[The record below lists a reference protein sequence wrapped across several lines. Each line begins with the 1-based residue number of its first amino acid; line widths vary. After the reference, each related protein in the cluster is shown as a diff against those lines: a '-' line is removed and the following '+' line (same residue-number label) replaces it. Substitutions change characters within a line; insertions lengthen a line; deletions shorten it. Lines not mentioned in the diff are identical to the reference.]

1 MNDPSSTST
10 EPTAPNG
17 ADAGA
22 DPFRSVR
29 RGLLELAVLTA
40 LSSGRLYAAE
50 ILDRLTSTPFATQ
63 EGTLYPLLGKLRRD
77 GLLEHEWVESDSGP
91 PRKYH
96 RLTPDGTERLTQLD
110 SYWKQLATTLEQL
123 GAPR

>member
-1 MNDPSSTST
+1 MT
-10 EPTAPNG
+10 EP
-17 ADAGA
+17 
-22 DPFRSVR
+22 DPFKSVR

-40 LSSGRLYAAE
+40 LRPGQLYAAE
-50 ILDRLTSTPFATQ
+50 ILGLLDGTAFATQ

-77 GLLEHEWVESDSGP
+77 GLLEHQWVESDSGP

-96 RLTPDGTERLTQLD
+96 RLTEDGEQRLDQLG
-110 SYWKQLATTLEQL
+110 SYWLDLASTLEAL

>member
-1 MNDPSSTST
+1 MTDP
-10 EPTAPNG
+10 
-17 ADAGA
+17 

-29 RGLLELAVLTA
+29 RGLLELAVLTCLTPPA
-40 LSSGRLYAAE
+40 RLYAAE
-50 ILDRLTSTPFATQ
+50 LLERLAETPFATQ

-96 RLTPDGTERLTQLD
+96 RLTTAGEQRRTELAT
-110 SYWKQLATTLEQL
+110 YWRELATTLDTL
-123 GAPR
+123 GATT

>member
-1 MNDPSSTST
+1 MNDT
-10 EPTAPNG
+10 
-17 ADAGA
+17 
-22 DPFRSVR
+22 DPFKSVR

-40 LSSGRLYAAE
+40 LQPGRLYAAE
-50 ILDRLTSTPFATQ
+50 IVERLDGTPFATQ

-77 GLLEHEWVESDSGP
+77 GLLEHEWVESGSGP

-96 RLTPDGTERLTQLD
+96 RLTAPGTERLEQLRA
-110 SYWKQLATTLEQL
+110 YWTDLATTLEHL